1 MMSHEIDR
9 KALTAR
15 LRESAIIAVVV
26 ISALVAGLDAAPAGV
41 RQTTSGLRMYV
52 FNCGTLK
59 DRSPETYNLTR
70 DQVESVDMADPCFLI
85 VHPRGSLL
93 WETGLNDAQYNTPGG
108 FGPRHDIVE
117 TSLKSQLAAV
127 GYSPDKITYLA
138 MSHWHGD
145 HAGNANDYAGST
157 WIVQRAEQEAM
168 FQVQA
173 APTPAGNQATFN
185 ALKSS
190 KAIVVDGD
198 HDVFGDGTVIVKA
211 TPGHT
216 PGHQSLFVKLSRT
229 GAVVL
234 SGDLYHFPGERTFG
248 KTPTGEAQRGLTTV
262 SRQRL
267 EEFIKTNKAQL
278 WIQHDMIGY
287 RRMKLAPQYYE

>member
-1 MMSHEIDR
+1 MVAMMFHEIE
-9 KALTAR
+9 KEALTASM
-15 LRESAIIAVVV
+15 RESAILALVVTG
-26 ISALVAGLDAAPAGV
+26 ALVAGLDAAPAGL
-41 RQTTSGLRMYV
+41 RQTTSGPRMYV
-52 FNCGTLK
+52 FNCGTLR

-117 TSLKSQLAAV
+117 KSLRSQLAAV
-127 GYSPDKITYLA
+127 GYTTDKITYLA
-138 MSHWHGD
+138 MSHFHGD

-157 WIVQRAEQEAM
+157 WIVQRPEQEAM
-168 FQVQA
+168 FQVPA
-173 APTPAGNQATFN
+173 AQTPAGNQATFS

-198 HDVFGDGTVIVKA
+198 HDVFGDGTVIVKQTA
-211 TPGHT
+211 GHT
-216 PGHQSLFVKLSRT
+216 PGHQSLFVRLPRT
-229 GAVVL
+229 GPVLL
-234 SGDLYHFPGERTFG
+234 SGNLSHFPAERTLG
-248 KTPTGEAQRGLTTV
+248 KMPTGEAQRGQTAA

-267 EEFIKTNKAQL
+267 EEFIKTNKA
-278 WIQHDMIGY
+278 
-287 RRMKLAPQYYE
+287 

>member
-1 MMSHEIDR
+1 MMFHAIER
-9 KALTAR
+9 EALTAS
-15 LRESAIIAVVV
+15 LKCLAIIAVVAIGAFV
-26 ISALVAGLDAAPAGV
+26 DGLDAAPAGV
-41 RQTTSGLRMYV
+41 RQTTSGPRMYV

-117 TSLKSQLAAV
+117 KSLKSQLAAV
-127 GYSPDKITYLA
+127 GYTADKITYLA

-145 HAGNANDYAGST
+145 HAGNANDYAAST

-168 FQVQA
+168 FQAPA
-173 APTPAGNQATFN
+173 AQTPAGNSATFS

-198 HDVFGDGTVIVKA
+198 HDVFGDGAVITHVCVWKN
-211 TPGHT
+211 
-216 PGHQSLFVKLSRT
+216 SSR
-229 GAVVL
+229 
-234 SGDLYHFPGERTFG
+234 
-248 KTPTGEAQRGLTTV
+248 
-262 SRQRL
+262 
-267 EEFIKTNKAQL
+267 
-278 WIQHDMIGY
+278 
-287 RRMKLAPQYYE
+287 